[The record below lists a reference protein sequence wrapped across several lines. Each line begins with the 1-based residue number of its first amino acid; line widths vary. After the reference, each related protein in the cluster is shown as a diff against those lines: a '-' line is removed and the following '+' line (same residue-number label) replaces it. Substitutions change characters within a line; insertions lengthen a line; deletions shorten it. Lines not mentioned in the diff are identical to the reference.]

1 MLQPT
6 SLILVCLLPTPRDLE
21 IVRLLGWYR
30 IPLRT
35 APKVVAVDY
44 LAFYQPA
51 AFGAHSGRIEF
62 IAEVRGH
69 ELTTRGELLKD
80 EASHPRAREE
90 YYKIQVGG
98 LEKLR
103 EPVVADT
110 WKRITFL
117 YTTGEYL
124 LRAKTLKHLVVDGD
138 ERQVLWRTLRERAEN
153 EQLYKT
159 DLPKDDI
166 PPEVLMALLGIK
178 EPEEVYETKV
188 AEVSDVLEEPDV
200 PNVSEVPAVPEAS
213 KEQGWK

>member
-21 IVRLLGWYR
+21 IARLLGWYR

-44 LAFYQPA
+44 LAFYQPS
-51 AFGAHSGRIEF
+51 AFGERGGQIEYV
-62 IAEVRGH
+62 AEVRGH

-80 EASHPRAREE
+80 EVDHPRAKEE

-98 LEKLR
+98 LERLKQPIVS
-103 EPVVADT
+103 EK

-124 LRAKTLKHLVVDGD
+124 LNANTLNDLVVDGD
-138 ERQVLWRTLRERAEN
+138 ERQLLWQSLRERAEN

-159 DLPKDDI
+159 DLPEVDI

-178 EPEEVYETKV
+178 EQQGTYEEQND
-188 AEVSDVLEEPDV
+188 SDFD
-200 PNVSEVPAVPEAS
+200 
-213 KEQGWK
+213 

>member
-6 SLILVCLLPTPRDLE
+6 SLILVCLLPSPRDLE
-21 IVRLLGWYR
+21 IARLLGWYR

-44 LAFYQPA
+44 LAFYQPS
-51 AFGAHSGRIEF
+51 AFGERGGQIEY

-69 ELTTRGELLKD
+69 ELTTRGQLLKD
-80 EASHPRAREE
+80 EADHPRAKEE
-90 YYKIQVGG
+90 YYKIQIGG
-98 LEKLR
+98 LEKLK
-103 EPVVADT
+103 ETIVADK

-124 LRAKTLKHLVVDGD
+124 LKAHSLNDLVVDGD
-138 ERQVLWRTLRERAEN
+138 ERQLLWHSLRERAEN

-159 DLPKDDI
+159 DLPEVDI

-178 EPEEVYETKV
+178 DVQVPYDAKDD
-188 AEVSDVLEEPDV
+188 SDGDFD
-200 PNVSEVPAVPEAS
+200 
-213 KEQGWK
+213 